1 MPQCQYKKS
10 EKVILCQKHAKNSS
24 LLVSGGLG
32 TLPRLMELDVL
43 INALNMQPYFN
54 YSIQL
59 SVSVVPSISI
69 TIALVTVLW
78 HISKY
83 TSCLPSTSLRPQWS
97 SPEIIQSKFIFY
109 NWKHNYKWSSFKKLI
124 CIEILADVFSVES
137 LSTIEL
143 DEWDMYYV
151 ENRYLG
157 EIEN

>member
-10 EKVILCQKHAKNSS
+10 KKVTLCQKHAKNSS

-32 TLPRLMELDVL
+32 TLPRLMELDVCTNQCFKYATIFQL
-43 INALNMQPYFN
+43 FYSAICQCGAQYQYHNSTGYCAVAYFHFTIQP
-54 YSIQL
+54 L
-59 SVSVVPSISI
+59 
-69 TIALVTVLW
+69 L
-78 HISKY
+78 

-137 LSTIEL
+137 LSTIEI
-143 DEWDMYYV
+143 DRWMRCV
-151 ENRYLG
+151 ENR
-157 EIEN
+157 